1 MESSCTILVATI
13 RKPSFVSAPPTAG
26 PERSARS
33 PREQESLTVTTAA
46 VRSAAPAALS
56 TIEEDIFFLFFLFAA
71 VGGRG
76 RSARNGSCTRAAR
89 TGSGFF
95 DGLAAFSLRFI
106 EQAQAFH
113 QQTLSVELGGFLIGL
128 TLEVEFEVA
137 AGPAQNLENGFIA
150 NQRSVSGVLDLSF
163 GKKYLALVSC
173 VVEFELA
180 TLASHFERL
189 HEVDD
194 VHLGKIAAN
203 HAVGGGGLRHFFE
216 SDAIYGALDALG
228 GFFQKKRFDEIIVGR
243 VLWRQTLID
252 GSTAG
257 H

>member
-76 RSARNGSCTRAAR
+76 RSAPNGSCTRAAR

-95 DGLAAFSLRFI
+95 DGLAAFSRGFI
-106 EQAQAFH
+106 VQEEALH
-113 QQTLSVELGGFLIGL
+113 QQTQGVGVGALGSELAVED
-128 TLEVEFEVA
+128 VPVAA
-137 AGPAQNLENGFIA
+137 AGP
-150 NQRSVSGVLDLSF
+150 
-163 GKKYLALVSC
+163 
-173 VVEFELA
+173 EL
-180 TLASHFERL
+180 
-189 HEVDD
+189 
-194 VHLGKIAAN
+194 N
-203 HAVGGGGLRHFFE
+203 
-216 SDAIYGALDALG
+216 
-228 GFFQKKRFDEIIVGR
+228 
-243 VLWRQTLID
+243 
-252 GSTAG
+252 
-257 H
+257 